1 MMRLKMDEVL
11 LPVLGIDVSKAKLH
25 VALLQD
31 PRRRPKRKVVSNDVA
46 GYEALSQWL
55 HQQGVSQVHGCLEAT
70 NTYGTGVATYLHEQG
85 QRVSVINPLRMSGFA
100 QSELQRSKT
109 DSADA
114 ALIAQFGW
122 EKRPPAWLPPPP
134 ELVQLQALTRRLEA
148 LNEMINQE
156 RNRLDTSHL
165 TLHPEINA
173 HIKFLQD
180 QVQALKTSIQ
190 AHVTAHPTLAAEV
203 ARLDSIVGIGSV
215 SAACIR
221 AEIGE
226 FQRFDSARQL
236 AAYSGLTPQ
245 HHQSGTSV
253 HGKVGLSKIGNAHLR
268 YHLYFPALVAIRRS
282 PEIAQWREHLLK
294 RGKTKM
300 QVVGAVMHKLLR
312 VCFGVLRSGQDFN
325 AKMIEPKSLTT

>member
-1 MMRLKMDEVL
+1 MSEVP

-25 VALLQD
+25 LALLGD
-31 PRRRPKRKVVSNDVA
+31 PSRRPKRKVVSNDVA
-46 GYEALSQWL
+46 GYEDLSEWL
-55 HQQGVSQVHGCLEAT
+55 RRQGGSQVHGCLEAT
-70 NTYGTGVATYLHEQG
+70 NTYGSGVAVYLHQQG
-85 QRVSVINPLRMSGFA
+85 HRVSVINPLRMSGFA

-109 DSADA
+109 DGADA

-122 EKRPPAWLPPPP
+122 EKRPPAWNPPP
-134 ELVQLQALTRRLEA
+134 EELEHLQAFTRRLEA
-148 LNEMINQE
+148 LNEMIDQE
-156 RNRLDTSHL
+156 RNRLDTAHP
-165 TLHPEINA
+165 TLHFEIKS

-180 QVQALKTSIQ
+180 QVKVLKKSIQ
-190 AHVTAHPTLAAEV
+190 AHLAAHPTLAAEV
-203 ARLDSIVGIGSV
+203 ARLDSIVGIGPL

-221 AEIGE
+221 AEIGV

-253 HGKVGLSKIGNAHLR
+253 RGKVTLSKIGNAHLR

-282 PEIAQWREHLLK
+282 PEIAQWRKQLLD

-312 VCFGVLRSGQDFN
+312 VCFGVLKSGHDFDPE
-325 AKMIEPKSLTT
+325 MIKPKSLTA